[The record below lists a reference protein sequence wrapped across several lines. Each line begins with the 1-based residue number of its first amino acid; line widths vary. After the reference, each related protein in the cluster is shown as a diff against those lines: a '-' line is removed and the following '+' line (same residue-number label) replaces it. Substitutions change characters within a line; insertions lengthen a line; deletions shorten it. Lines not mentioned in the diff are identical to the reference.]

1 MQLLKY
7 ITLLA
12 TTFSLASALSLPSTE
27 HLSTPELLPRIPV
40 PEPRGGGGGRGG
52 GSSGGS
58 SSGGSSSGGS
68 RGSGSSGS
76 SGSSGGSRSGGS
88 GRTGVT
94 PAYGGR
100 FAGGATAPYRSG
112 SRSPGGIAPFLLV
125 GGGLGFFAL
134 YGAYSWGPYGAYR
147 YTYPAQISYYNQT
160 SMMNETVAGEC
171 LCKRYA
177 GCSCEAPT
185 GDNNTYVTSIIGDG
199 SYQHQ
204 LDNAGTYQVVDVDG

>member
-7 ITLLA
+7 IALLA
-12 TTFSLASALSLPSTE
+12 TTSSLASALTVPSAE
-27 HLSTPELLPRIPV
+27 QLDTPELLPRAPV

-52 GSSGGS
+52 GSVGG

-68 RGSGSSGS
+68 RGSGSSG
-76 SGSSGGSRSGGS
+76 GSSGGSRGGS

-100 FAGGATAPYRSG
+100 YAGGAAAPYRSG
-112 SRSPGGIAPFLLV
+112 GRSPGGIAPVLLV

-147 YTYPAQISYYNQT
+147 YSYPAEITYYNQT

-171 LCKRYA
+171 LCKRYS

-185 GDNNTYVTSIIGDG
+185 GDDNTYVTSVIGDG
-199 SYQHQ
+199 SYRHQ
-204 LDNAGTYQVVDVDG
+204 MENAGTYQVAEVDG